1 MQLMP
6 AKGITVR
13 LGIAKKLCAKMP
25 CVFPAPVD
33 IKMETNMA
41 AKFKKIAVPAVILC
55 SAVLIAAGLSA
66 MRKPPEK
73 KSETKPALLVEVQQI
88 QPQNLIYQIE
98 SQGSVI
104 PKQETSLV
112 SEVNGLVVSVADSF
126 IEGGFFQKGD
136 LLVQLEQ
143 SDYLTAVKAAEAA
156 LATAESALEEE
167 KARVRVAEEDWR
179 SFQSGK
185 APALGL
191 RRPQL
196 ASALA
201 KVRSAEADLERSKRD
216 LSRTQI
222 RAPYAGMV
230 KNRNVD
236 LGQFVSRGSSIGTV
250 YGTDIA
256 EVRLPLTDHDVAY
269 LDLNNPA
276 TPPKVQLSAQVAG
289 KLLFWQAELVRT
301 EGILDERSRVIHAVA
316 EVKNPYQLGN
326 NNAEPLRFGRFVK
339 ASITGREARQVV
351 VVPRH
356 LLRPEEQLLVVDKT
370 QKLQIRTVRLDRAD
384 EKQAYISAGFEQGDQ
399 ILASPVTNPLPGLQ
413 VRLNTETQSETK
425 PQTAAAVDS
434 DGGRQ

>member
-1 MQLMP
+1 
-6 AKGITVR
+6 
-13 LGIAKKLCAKMP
+13 
-25 CVFPAPVD
+25 
-33 IKMETNMA
+33 METNMA
-41 AKFKKIAVPAVILC
+41 AKFKKIAVPAVILVAAF
-55 SAVLIAAGLSA
+55 AVAAGLSA

-88 QPQNLIYQIE
+88 QPQDLVYQIE

-104 PKQETSLV
+104 PKMETSLV

-126 IEGGFFQKGD
+126 VEGGFFQKGD
-136 LLVQLEQ
+136 LLVRLEQ
-143 SDYLTAVKAAEAA
+143 SDYLTAVKAAEAG
-156 LATAESALEEE
+156 LATAVSALEEE

-179 SFQSGK
+179 SFQAGK

-201 KVRSAEADLERSKRD
+201 KVRSAEADVERAKRD
-216 LSRTQI
+216 LSRTEI

-230 KNRNVD
+230 KGRNVD
-236 LGQFVSRGSSIGTV
+236 LGQFVSRGSSIGTI

-269 LDLNNPA
+269 LDFINAA
-276 TPPKVQLSAQVAG
+276 TPSQVLLTAQVAG
-289 KLLFWQAELVRT
+289 KTHSWQAELVRT

-316 EVKNPYQLGN
+316 EVKNPYQLGVSG
-326 NNAEPLRFGRFVK
+326 AEPLRFGRFVK
-339 ASITGREARQVV
+339 ASITGRQARQVV

-356 LLRPEEQLLVVDKT
+356 LLRPAEQLLVVDNT
-370 QKLQIRTVRLDRAD
+370 QQLQFRTVVLDRAD

-399 ILASPVTNPLPGLQ
+399 ILVSPVTNPLPGLK
-413 VRLNTETQSETK
+413 VRLNSDVKPETPVK
-425 PQTAAAVDS
+425 TAEAVAAN
-434 DGGRQ
+434 GGQE